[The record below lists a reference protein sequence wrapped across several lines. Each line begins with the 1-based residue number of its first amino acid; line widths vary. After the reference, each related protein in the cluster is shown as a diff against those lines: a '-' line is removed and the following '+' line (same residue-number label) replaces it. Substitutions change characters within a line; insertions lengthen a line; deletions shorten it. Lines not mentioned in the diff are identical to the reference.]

1 MIDYLRFR
9 CIVHATEDPEKVKKA
24 FLFITGGDEMN
35 VKREKGYYG
44 NEILIY
50 EHEIKKKNEIEK
62 FWKRMKS
69 FGVAEEIIPM
79 LDEIVDSH
87 GALYLRFDKQ
97 EAYLGRIAIA
107 THGDVIAMR
116 GKIKSYPMKKKN
128 AIENFIKFINS
139 I

>member
-1 MIDYLRFR
+1 MMDYLRFR
-9 CIVHATEDPEKVKKA
+9 CIVHATENPEKVKKA
-24 FLFITGGDEMN
+24 FIFITGEEQMD
-35 VKREKGYYG
+35 VKKEKGYYG

-50 EHEIKKKNEIEK
+50 EHEIKKKKEIEK

-69 FGVAEEIIPM
+69 LGVVEEIIPV

-87 GALYLRFDKQ
+87 GTLYLRFDKQ

-107 THGDVIAMR
+107 THGDVIAMK

-128 AIENFIKFINS
+128 AIENFVKFIHL